1 MAGRTAA
8 IQQPRGGRRGGPGG
22 LRPGCSYSAATGR
35 DNYHVIHVYANR
47 PSLLKWLSNDNFKNT
62 LLRPVEQSILQR
74 QMVAVDPELG
84 YAQVRYN
91 NGVRLIMCV
100 TSAQHDTIKLLIE
113 ELCLGL
119 HINRGEGPAEGV
131 DLGVA
136 MQFQRPTYWPGNMEA
151 FMSMVID
158 INQMP
163 DRVSIVSKMGQ
174 RFRGDWGSLVT
185 VLVPADVVSRILSNS
200 YRLRGPC
207 GYVVFYGRIVQ
218 AHSRAADCRRRNQ
231 QQEAANKS
239 AAEAADTSVAMGDN
253 DGANGTNDE
262 SSGNKDKSDVV
273 QDDNNKVMETGEA
286 AGGAGIKT
294 SKRIRSIDKGVVD
307 G

>member
-1 MAGRTAA
+1 
-8 IQQPRGGRRGGPGG
+8 
-22 LRPGCSYSAATGR
+22 
-35 DNYHVIHVYANR
+35 
-47 PSLLKWLSNDNFKNT
+47 
-62 LLRPVEQSILQR
+62 
-74 QMVAVDPELG
+74 
-84 YAQVRYN
+84 
-91 NGVRLIMCV
+91 
-100 TSAQHDTIKLLIE
+100 
-113 ELCLGL
+113 
-119 HINRGEGPAEGV
+119 
-131 DLGVA
+131 
-136 MQFQRPTYWPGNMEA
+136 
-151 FMSMVID
+151 
-158 INQMP
+158 
-163 DRVSIVSKMGQ
+163 MGQ